1 MMAGNTPI
9 LVLRE
14 GTKREKGRGALNN
27 NIQAAKAIS
36 DAVRSTLGPRGLDK
50 MLVDSMGD
58 VVVTNDGVTI
68 LKEMDVEHPAAKMLV
83 EVAKTQD
90 QEAGDGTTT
99 AVVLAGELL
108 KRAEALIDQNIHPT
122 IISQG
127 YRLAS
132 SKALQILDQISA
144 PVTISDHASLLQIAI
159 TSMASKSV
167 SFNRDAL
174 GEIAV
179 KAVTAVA
186 DKKGEGYY
194 VDLDNIQLIKK
205 QGGQI
210 SDTSLIEGVIVD
222 KEKVHSGMPTRVEN
236 PKIALLDAALEI
248 KKTEIDAKIE
258 INEPSQLNAFLQE
271 EENMLRRMVDQV
283 KKSGANVVLCQKGI
297 DDLAQHYLAKEG
309 IYAVRRVKK
318 SDMEKLAKA
327 TGASIVSKVSELT
340 PQDVGTAGLVEER
353 KIGDDALTFVTGAKK
368 ARAVSILMRGGTE
381 HVLDEIERSLDDAL
395 NVVAVAVE
403 DGKYVIGGGASAAEL
418 AMQLRDEAAK
428 IGGREQMAFE
438 SFAEA
443 LETIPRTLAE
453 NAGLDPIDILIEL
466 RKAHKNGQKSAGV
479 NVMAGKVGDM
489 LELHVIEPIRVG
501 RQAIESATD
510 AAVMI
515 LRIDDVIASKS
526 GPAPGGG
533 GPGGPGAA
541 AWVAWAAWAA
551 ATSARTEAPPF
562 PIRTFSPTPED
573 PLRGYDS
580 SDVPSTFLGGP
591 SLVRTGG
598 VYRWRSPPGYSSW
611 PTFTARRSAG
621 GSSSTPRRS
630 IARTSSSSG
639 GISPR
644 KRSPPFSG
652 RTADGRPPW
661 KDGVGPPPRY
671 PNSSDWKI
679 HSGIPRRYRSG
690 PPARSGKSSAR
701 APGSS
706 TMSSSAAPS
715 WNSGG
720 GSPGP
725 GPGSA
730 RAPPGFAWASAMTT
744 SLRWRP

>member
-1 MMAGNTPI
+1 MLTGQTPI
-9 LVLRE
+9 LVLKE
-14 GTKREKGRGALNN
+14 GTKREKGRGALSN
-27 NIQAAKAIS
+27 NIQAAKAIA

-108 KRAEALIDQNIHPT
+108 KRAEGLIEQNIHPT

-132 SKALQILDQISA
+132 AKALKILQESSEPIA
-144 PVTISDHASLLQIAI
+144 IGDHAKLAQIAV
-159 TSMASKSV
+159 TSMSSKSV
-167 SFNRDAL
+167 SFSRDAL

-186 DKKGEGYY
+186 EKKGDGHY

-205 QGGQI
+205 QGGSI
-210 SDTSLIEGVIVD
+210 TDTQLIEGVIVD
-222 KEKVHSGMPTRVEN
+222 KEKVHSGMPSRVEN

-258 INEPSQLNAFLQE
+258 INDPSQLNAFLQE

-297 DDLAQHYLAKEG
+297 DDLAQHFLAKEG

-327 TGASIVSKVSELT
+327 TGANIVSKVSELT
-340 PQDVGTAGLVEER
+340 PEDVGTAGLVEER
-353 KIGDDALTFVTGAKK
+353 KIGEDALTFVTGAKK
-368 ARAVSILMRGGTE
+368 ARAVSILIRGGTE

-403 DGKYVIGGGASAAEL
+403 DGRFVYGGGATASEL
-418 AMQLRDEAAK
+418 ALHLRDEAAK
-428 IGGREQMAFE
+428 IGGREQIAFE

-443 LETIPRTLAE
+443 LETVPRTLAE

-466 RKAHKNGQKSAGV
+466 RKAHKGGQKHAGV
-479 NVMAGKVGDM
+479 NITTGKVSDM
-489 LELHVIEPIRVG
+489 GEIHVIEPIRVG

-526 GPAPGGG
+526 SPAPSGG
-533 GPGGPGAA
+533 GPGGPG
-541 AWVAWAAWAA
+541 
-551 ATSARTEAPPF
+551 
-562 PIRTFSPTPED
+562 
-573 PLRGYDS
+573 GM
-580 SDVPSTFLGGP
+580 GGM
-591 SLVRTGG
+591 GG
-598 VYRWRSPPGYSSW
+598 
-611 PTFTARRSAG
+611 
-621 GSSSTPRRS
+621 
-630 IARTSSSSG
+630 
-639 GISPR
+639 
-644 KRSPPFSG
+644 
-652 RTADGRPPW
+652 
-661 KDGVGPPPRY
+661 
-671 PNSSDWKI
+671 
-679 HSGIPRRYRSG
+679 
-690 PPARSGKSSAR
+690 
-701 APGSS
+701 
-706 TMSSSAAPS
+706 M
-715 WNSGG
+715 GG
-720 GSPGP
+720 GDFGED
-725 GPGSA
+725 
-730 RAPPGFAWASAMTT
+730 
-744 SLRWRP
+744 

>member
-27 NIQAAKAIS
+27 NIQAAKAIA

-108 KRAEALIDQNIHPT
+108 KRAESLIEQNIHPT

-132 SKALQILDQISA
+132 SKALGILDHVSH
-144 PVTISDHASLLQIAI
+144 PVAIADHETLMRIAN
-159 TSMASKSV
+159 TAMASKSV
-167 SFNRDAL
+167 SFNRDLL
-174 GEIAV
+174 GDIAV

-186 DKKGEGYY
+186 EKKGDGYY

-258 INEPSQLNAFLQE
+258 INDPTQLNAFLQE

-297 DDLAQHYLAKEG
+297 DDLAQHYLAKEH

-327 TGASIVSKVSELT
+327 IGANIVSKVSELT
-340 PQDVGTAGLVEER
+340 PEDVGSAGLVEER

-403 DGKYVIGGGASAAEL
+403 DGKFVIGGGATAAEL
-418 AMQLRDEAAK
+418 ALELRDEAAK
-428 IGGREQMAFE
+428 IGGREQIAFE

-453 NAGLDPIDILIEL
+453 NAGLDPIDIIIEL
-466 RKAHKNGQKSAGV
+466 RKAHKGGQKSAGV
-479 NVMAGKVGDM
+479 NVTAGKVDDM
-489 LELHVIEPIRVG
+489 SHLHVIEPIRVG

-526 GPAPGGG
+526 SPPPAG
-533 GPGGPGAA
+533 GPGGPGG
-541 AWVAWAAWAA
+541 
-551 ATSARTEAPPF
+551 P
-562 PIRTFSPTPED
+562 
-573 PLRGYDS
+573 
-580 SDVPSTFLGGP
+580 GGM
-591 SLVRTGG
+591 GG
-598 VYRWRSPPGYSSW
+598 M
-611 PTFTARRSAG
+611 G
-621 GSSSTPRRS
+621 G
-630 IARTSSSSG
+630 
-639 GISPR
+639 
-644 KRSPPFSG
+644 
-652 RTADGRPPW
+652 
-661 KDGVGPPPRY
+661 
-671 PNSSDWKI
+671 
-679 HSGIPRRYRSG
+679 
-690 PPARSGKSSAR
+690 
-701 APGSS
+701 
-706 TMSSSAAPS
+706 M
-715 WNSGG
+715 GG
-720 GSPGP
+720 GDFGED
-725 GPGSA
+725 
-730 RAPPGFAWASAMTT
+730 
-744 SLRWRP
+744 